1 MVNPMSNESPVERG
15 TKFLND
21 ILSELSEHAEVQA
34 FEEGG
39 AIRFQ
44 IDGQAES
51 LESRSDLVSALSLLT
66 SRVLSNQGERLDC
79 ILDFGG
85 RYQARSALLSELAQ
99 PLGDIAK
106 SANRRIYVSD
116 LSSAERKLV
125 HHALVNDAEIETRS
139 DGRQRRRLIIEPVT
153 SIEE

>member
-1 MVNPMSNESPVERG
+1 MSNESPVERG
-15 TKFLND
+15 IKFLNEV
-21 ILSELSEHAEVQA
+21 LSDLTEQAAVQA
-34 FEEGG
+34 FEEDG

-51 LESRSDLVSALSLLT
+51 LESRSELVSALSLLT
-66 SRVLSNQGERLDC
+66 SRVLSNQGERYDC

-85 RYQARSALLSELAQ
+85 RYQARSALLSELAK

-125 HHALVNDAEIETRS
+125 HHALVNDAEIVTRS
-139 DGRQRRRLIIEPVT
+139 DGRQRRRLIIEPVEST
-153 SIEE
+153 EE